1 MILRIVSSVS
11 KKWSG
16 DFPPPFFMFVGTV
29 CQIRVSYYI
38 CISCQLVVAV
48 LINYNFVKRGEAMHR
63 RSNILVTMIVAV
75 SLVGFLTGDLW
86 GGDYMI
92 DHYEFGKI
100 VVNGQDYEHDIVIL
114 PDGSIH
120 SGPEDM
126 HYVLLPEL
134 EQVINTPGIKIL
146 LIGTGAEGNGLLRK
160 KLVKVVKGRGIKL
173 EMMLTKDAVKM
184 MNETSREGLVAMLHL
199 NC

>member
-1 MILRIVSSVS
+1 MDKIFNL
-11 KKWSG
+11 
-16 DFPPPFFMFVGTV
+16 
-29 CQIRVSYYI
+29 
-38 CISCQLVVAV
+38 LV
-48 LINYNFVKRGEAMHR
+48 L
-63 RSNILVTMIVAV
+63 MIVAV
-75 SLVGFLTGDLW
+75 ALIGFLVGDLRA
-86 GGDYMI
+86 GDYTI

-120 SGPEDM
+120 PGPEDM
-126 HYVLLPEL
+126 HYVILPEL
-134 EQVINTPGIKIL
+134 ERVINTPGIKIL
-146 LIGTGAEGNGLLRK
+146 VIGTGAEGNGLLRK

-184 MNETSREGLVAMLHL
+184 LNETSREGLVAMLHL